1 MATQD
6 FGTGLLA
13 GLQGAMAFNQ
23 QRRQNE
29 FTRRELEQKDRQ
41 LGISEEQLQLGKNQ
55 LAENKRQFDESLKR
69 TDEELAQ
76 GRKRIDI
83 SQQQVDIASGELGV
97 LQAQEKRAA
106 TTFEQE
112 QATKLSGQLFNRAG
126 KLGYVSAENAQELDQ
141 IAVTADLVEGNPATD
156 TLALDILNNSRLPRP
171 EGFTYTAVNRDPR
184 TGLLS
189 VVGKYENGEPGVLT
203 EQGGSDPN
211 ENTLMLTPEQFAKLL
226 SNEWVNFD
234 VIDGAKGNAGAA
246 YQAIMGVNQADIDA
260 GKARASLQANVTA
273 AVDSQN
279 DPVASREFRRIL
291 ATAETPEERQDIIMS
306 AAKDMGIEI
315 PAVMDKTGE
324 LVPYTPDMQAT
335 YTGEYSMRAS
345 EANRATFGQR
355 RKRIEGYDA
364 DIAELEASLAN
375 ASPAQ
380 QRAIQDKINQ
390 KDAKRGE
397 LISELNNASLEAVG
411 REIAD
416 LTAKRDK
423 AAAARKEYWQGE
435 IDKKMKVQK
444 DLEESLGMR
453 TPVMSTDAYKNLENQ
468 VIARVEAMTPE
479 EVDAA
484 VDRGELSF
492 DADSIATMRQR
503 LTEAGVN
510 TIQDVSKLPTRE
522 QLATRALL
530 SVIAPDQTARD
541 DARSQMNNL
550 KETGTLSMSAQEAGR
565 QAIDQGTLRVRFGE
579 LSRNLKKD
587 QLDANASE
595 QSRVDAAS
603 KVSATF
609 IEETNAIFFG
619 EDGTSIN
626 LNADQARQYAR
637 RILPQYLQRASS
649 STSER
654 EAQQYQS
661 GLNVG
666 VSLVMAS
673 YAAEETGG
681 LGETFYSFFRPD
693 AVDSASGTD
702 FDLRN
707 IEMVTDSNGN
717 PLEFYYLN
725 EEGAR
730 TDQPISASD
739 LQKLDKAV
747 YNVVVDAAN
756 RNAR

>member
-1 MATQD
+1 MAVQD
-6 FGTGLLA
+6 FGSGLLS
-13 GLQGAMAFNQ
+13 GIQGAMAFNQ

-29 FTRRELEQKDRQ
+29 FTRQELEQKDRQ
-41 LGISEEQLQLGKNQ
+41 LGISEEQLQLGKDQ
-55 LAENKRQFDESLKR
+55 LAENQRQFNESLKR

-83 SQQQVDIASGELGV
+83 SQQQVDIASGELGI

-260 GKARASLQANVTA
+260 GKARASLQASVTA

-324 LVPYTPDMQAT
+324 LVPYTPDMQAA

-364 DIAELEASLAN
+364 DIAKLEASLAN

-397 LISELNNASLEAVG
+397 LIRDLNTASLEAVG
-411 REIAD
+411 REISD

-423 AAAARKEYWQGE
+423 AAAARKDYWQGE

-453 TPVMSTDAYKNLENQ
+453 TPVMSTEAYKSLENQ

-579 LSRNLKKD
+579 LSRNLRKD

-603 KVSATF
+603 KVSAAF

-681 LGETFYSFFRPD
+681 LGETFYSFFRPN

-707 IEMVTDSNGN
+707 VEMVTDSSGN

-725 EEGAR
+725 EKGAR

-739 LQKLDKAV
+739 LQKLDRAV
-747 YNVVVDAAN
+747 YNVVVNAAS

>member
-1 MATQD
+1 MAVQD
-6 FGTGLLA
+6 FGSGLLS
-13 GLQGAMAFNQ
+13 GIQGAMAFNQ
-23 QRRQNE
+23 QRRKNE
-29 FTRRELEQKDRQ
+29 FTRRELDQRDRQ
-41 LGISEEQLQLGKNQ
+41 LGLSEDELKLGKDR
-55 LAENKRQFDESLKR
+55 LAENSRQFNESLKR
-69 TDEELAQ
+69 TDRELAQ
-76 GRKRIDI
+76 GDKRIGI
-83 SQQQVDIASGELGV
+83 SQQQVDIASGELAL
-97 LQAQEKRAA
+97 LQSAEERAA
-106 TTFEQE
+106 TKFKQE
-112 QATKLSGQLFNRAG
+112 QSTELSGQLFNRAG
-126 KLGYVSAENAQELDQ
+126 KLGYVSKDNAQELDTTAL
-141 IAVTADLVEGNPATD
+141 AVGLAEGNSATD
-156 TLALDILNNSRLPRP
+156 SFALDILNNGRLPRP
-171 EGFTYTAVNRDPR
+171 EGFSYTAINRDPR
-184 TGLLS
+184 TGLIS
-189 VVGKYENGEPGVLT
+189 VVGRYDNGEPGVLT

-211 ENTLMLTPEQFAKLL
+211 ENTLMLTPGQAAKLL

-246 YQAIMGVNQADIDA
+246 YQAAMNVNQADIDV
-260 GKARASLQANVTA
+260 GRARASLQANVTA

-279 DPVASREFRRIL
+279 DPAASREFRRIL
-291 ATAETPEERQDIIMS
+291 ATAETDEERQDIIMS
-306 AAKDMGIEI
+306 AAEDMGITI
-315 PAVMDKTGE
+315 PSVMDKTGE
-324 LVPYTPDMQAT
+324 LIDYTPDMQAT

-345 EANRATFGQR
+345 EANRATFGAR
-355 RKRIEGYDA
+355 RRRIEGYDS

-390 KDAKRGE
+390 KDAKRGA
-397 LISELNNASLEAVG
+397 LIRDLNTTSLEAVG
-411 REIAD
+411 REISD

-423 AAAARKEYWQGE
+423 AAAARKPYWQGE

-453 TPVMSTDAYKNLENQ
+453 TPVMGTEAYKNLENQ
-468 VIARVEAMTPE
+468 VIARVENMTAE

-492 DADSIATMRQR
+492 DAESLATMRQR
-503 LTEAGVN
+503 LTEAGVT
-510 TIQDVSKLPTRE
+510 TIQDVAKLPTRE

-541 DARSQMNNL
+541 QARNEMSNL
-550 KETGTLSMSAQEAGR
+550 KETGTLSLSAQEAGK
-565 QAIDQGTLRVRFGE
+565 QAIDQGTLRARLGE
-579 LSRNLKKD
+579 LTRNLRKD
-587 QLDANASE
+587 ELDINASE
-595 QSRVDAAS
+595 QARVDAAS
-603 KVSATF
+603 QLSADF
-609 IEETNAIFFG
+609 IKETNAIFFG

-626 LNADQARQYAR
+626 LGEDEARQFAR
-637 RILPQYLQRASS
+637 RILPQFLQRASTS
-649 STSER
+649 KSER
-654 EAQQYQS
+654 EARQYQS
-661 GLNVG
+661 GLNTG

-693 AVDSASGTD
+693 AADSAGGTD
-702 FDLRN
+702 FNLRN
-707 IEMVTDSNGN
+707 VEMVTDSNGN

>member
-41 LGISEEQLQLGKNQ
+41 LGISEEQLQLGKDQ
-55 LAENKRQFDESLKR
+55 LAENQRQFNESLKR

-189 VVGKYENGEPGVLT
+189 VVGRYENGEPGVLT

-291 ATAETPEERQDIIMS
+291 ATAETPEERQDIIVS

-315 PAVMDKTGE
+315 PAIMDKTGE

-364 DIAELEASLAN
+364 DIAKLEASLAT

-550 KETGTLSMSAQEAGR
+550 KETGTLSMSAKEAGR

-579 LSRNLKKD
+579 LSRNLRKD

-603 KVSATF
+603 KVSADF
-609 IEETNAIFFG
+609 IAETNAIFFG

-707 IEMVTDSNGN
+707 VEMVTDSSGN
-717 PLEFYYLN
+717 PLEFYYLD
-725 EEGAR
+725 EKGAR
-730 TDQPISASD
+730 TDQRISASD
-739 LQKLDKAV
+739 LQKLDRAV
-747 YNVVVDAAN
+747 YNVVVNAAS